1 MLERRGQVLARLARG
16 GAAVPERIDVVRLPS
31 PRPEPATAV
40 RAPRTRRE
48 RRWAAQVA
56 GATAQLLERA
66 DVVRVG
72 PPGGEHFARPDEVL
86 VHVDAE
92 AELAHRLQEVGA
104 RRATDQA
111 RPRTG
116 VVRYAL
122 PPGSDLHRVVS
133 RLREGRDGTGG
144 VGPNAVLF
152 GVPIMR
158 GCPGRAPEPARALS
172 LEDGEEGRGIRI
184 AVLDTG
190 QARESL
196 HNPWTSTHVTV
207 GAGDVDPL
215 DEDGDGVR
223 DLEAGHGTF
232 VTGVVAQV
240 APGAE
245 VLAVKAL
252 DSSGVTDDLT
262 AAQCVQRALD
272 EGCQVL
278 NLSFGGYT
286 HDDQGLVAL
295 EAVLPRTEEVAVV
308 AAAGNDSTS
317 RRFFPAAAKG
327 VVSVGAVGVR
337 RQRTSFTNTGDWVRA
352 CAEGDRLHSTYVEGT
367 AATDADGD
375 GAPDHFTDAA
385 AYWSGTSFAAPQV
398 AAAVAV
404 RAARTGEPAG
414 TAAERIV
421 GDPAARRVAGL
432 GTLVRTRLRGSPVP
446 A

>member
-1 MLERRGQVLARLARG
+1 M
-16 GAAVPERIDVVRLPS
+16 PERIDRTVTVRLPS
-31 PRPEPATAV
+31 PRTELRQASRV
-40 RAPRTRRE
+40 PRTKRE
-48 RRWAAQVA
+48 RRWSAQVA
-56 GATAQLLERA
+56 GATDRLLERG

-72 PPGGEHFARPDEVL
+72 PPGGEHFARPDELL

-92 AELAHRLQEVGA
+92 AELAAQLQEEGA
-104 RRATDQA
+104 RRASDDA

-122 PPGSDLHRVVS
+122 PPGSDLHDVVA

-172 LEDGEEGRGIRI
+172 LADGDEGRGIRV

-190 QARESL
+190 QAEASMRGAWESA
-196 HNPWTSTHVTV
+196 HVSV
-207 GAGDVDPL
+207 APGDVDPL
-215 DEDGDGVR
+215 DQDGDGAR

-252 DSSGVTDDLT
+252 DSDGVTDDLT
-262 AAQCVQRALD
+262 AAECVQRALD

-286 HDDQGLVAL
+286 HDDRGLVAL
-295 EAVLPRTEEVAVV
+295 EAVLPRTEDVAVV
-308 AAAGNDSTS
+308 AAAGNDSTT
-317 RRFFPAAAKG
+317 RRFWPAASEG

-337 RQRTSFTNTGDWVRA
+337 RQRTSFTNSGDWVRA

-367 AATDADGD
+367 AATDGDGD
-375 GAPDHFTDAA
+375 GAPDHFPEAG

-414 TAAERIV
+414 LAAERLC
-421 GDPAARRVAGL
+421 GDPKAHRVPGL
-432 GTLVRTRLRGSPVP
+432 GTLVRTRLRGHP
-446 A
+446 APP